1 MGIEDK
7 VIWVTGGAGGIGQAT
22 AAALLAGG
30 AKVVI
35 SDLDE
40 KAGTA
45 LAAEFGERCRFEAL
59 DVSDGQRWK
68 AIAQRIVEQWGA
80 IDALVNNAGRVCFKS
95 LLDHS
100 SDDLMGL
107 MNTNVNGA
115 MLGMQTVAPYMRERG
130 GGAVV
135 NVSSSE
141 GLTATNGLAA
151 YIASKWAL
159 RGLSKAAAMELGH
172 WGIRV
177 NSVHPGGVNT
187 PMGNPAG
194 LDEAAFDEPY
204 KRFPAQRGAA
214 PEDIADVIVFL
225 CSDASRHC
233 MGAEIAVDGGMTIG
247 HYNHFLPGAP
257 NAD

>member
-1 MGIEDK
+1 MRIQNK
-7 VIWVTGGAGGIGQAT
+7 VIWITGGAGGIGRAT
-22 AAALLAGG
+22 AKALIAQG
-30 AKVVI
+30 ARVVI

-40 KAGTA
+40 KAGHE
-45 LAAEFGERCRFEAL
+45 LATELGDHCRFEVL
-59 DVSDGQRWK
+59 DVTDLERWGD
-68 AIAQRIVEQWGA
+68 IAAQIKDEWGA
-80 IDALVNNAGRVCFKS
+80 VDGLVNNAGRVCFKS
-95 LLDHS
+95 LLEHS
-100 SDDLMGL
+100 SEELMGL
-107 MNTNVNGA
+107 MNVNVNGA
-115 MLGMQTVAPYMRERG
+115 MLGMQTVAPLMRDRG
-130 GGAVV
+130 GAIV

-159 RGLSKAAAMELGH
+159 RGLTKAAAMELGH

-225 CSDASRHC
+225 CSDESRHC

-257 NAD
+257 EAV

>member
-1 MGIEDK
+1 MSVQDK
-7 VIWVTGGAGGIGQAT
+7 VIWVTGGAGGIGKAT

-35 SDLDE
+35 SDLDQA
-40 KAGTA
+40 AGEA
-45 LAAEFGERCRFEAL
+45 VAAELGQQCRFERL
-59 DVSDGQRWK
+59 DVTDEPRWRDI
-68 AIAQRIVEQWGA
+68 AARIAQEWGA
-80 IDALVNNAGRVCFKS
+80 IDGLVNNAGRVCFKS
-95 LLDHS
+95 LLEHS
-100 SDDLMGL
+100 SEDLMGL

-115 MLGMQTVAPYMRERG
+115 MLGMQTVAPIMRGRG
-130 GGAVV
+130 GAIV

-187 PMGNPAG
+187 AMGNPAG

-204 KRFPAQRGAA
+204 KRFPAQRGAS

-233 MGAEIAVDGGMTIG
+233 MGSEIAVDGGMSIG

-257 NAD
+257 ES

>member
-1 MGIEDK
+1 MRMQNK
-7 VIWVTGGAGGIGQAT
+7 VIWVTGGAGGIGRAT
-22 AAALLAGG
+22 AKALIAQG
-30 AKVVI
+30 ARVVI

-40 KAGTA
+40 KTGHE
-45 LAAEFGERCRFEAL
+45 LASELGDNCRFEAL
-59 DVSDGQRWK
+59 DVTDVERWRD
-68 AIAQRIVEQWGA
+68 IAAQINNEWGA
-80 IDALVNNAGRVCFKS
+80 VDALVNNAGRVCFKS

-100 SDDLMGL
+100 SEDLMGL
-107 MNTNVNGA
+107 MNINVNGA
-115 MLGMQTVAPYMRERG
+115 MLGMQTVAPLMRDRG
-130 GGAVV
+130 GAIV

-225 CSDASRHC
+225 CSDESRHC

-257 NAD
+257 EAV

>member
-1 MGIEDK
+1 MRMQDK
-7 VIWVTGGAGGIGQAT
+7 VIWITGGAGGIGKAT
-22 AAALLAGG
+22 ANALIAQG

-40 KAGTA
+40 KAGSEIA
-45 LAAEFGERCRFEAL
+45 RELGDSCRFEAL
-59 DVSDGQRWK
+59 DVTDASRWRD
-68 AIAQRIVEQWGA
+68 IATRVQQEWGG

-95 LLDHS
+95 LLEHS
-100 SDDLMGL
+100 SEDLMGL
-107 MNTNVNGA
+107 MNINVNGA
-115 MLGMQTVAPYMRERG
+115 MLGMQAVAPLMRDRG
-130 GGAVV
+130 GAIV

-159 RGLSKAAAMELGH
+159 RGLTKAAAMELGH

-214 PEDIADVIVFL
+214 PKDIADVIVFL
-225 CSDASRHC
+225 CSDESRHC

-257 NAD
+257 ETV